1 VSGPHSAYRTP
12 SKRLFDDEGHA
23 VFAINSRGRLKLSR
37 VTTVIEQTRRGK
49 PLRYGSQF
57 VPAQRHVLDYRP
69 PLTPVSKHRAGRTKP
84 MTGEELRIRTRF
96 NRLHTQAS
104 KTRTLDAN
112 ALAAA
117 DA

>member
-1 VSGPHSAYRTP
+1 MSGAHSAYRTP
-12 SKRLFDDEGHA
+12 SKPLSDDDGRP
-23 VFAINSRGRLKLSR
+23 VFAINSRGRLKLRR
-37 VTTVIEQTRRGK
+37 VTAPIETTRRGK

-57 VPAQRHVLDYRP
+57 VPAQRHVLDFRP

-104 KTRTLDAN
+104 KTRTIDAKV
-112 ALAAA
+112 LAAA
-117 DA
+117 NA